1 MLSTLRFR
9 PMSRKNGLEINH
21 INAMLAPNQ
30 ERVDKEGRRMK
41 VIKNLE
47 QIPGEFREAFV
58 TIGNFDGVHLGH
70 LPILKKLIEA
80 AHSENSKAVVITF
93 DPHPKKVLRPEIRP
107 FYLITSTEEKIKL
120 LEDIGVDGLILIPFD
135 LNFSKMTAESFV
147 CDILWDKLHIRK
159 IFVGHDYSFGKSK
172 TGNKVFL
179 AAIGKKLGFEVDII
193 NAVKLDDETIS
204 STRLRH
210 LILDGDVRTAARLLG
225 RPYNVSG
232 IVVEGKRRGSILGIP
247 TANIKPEK
255 ELIPAQGVYAVIAHL
270 ENDRHQGVLN
280 IGFNPTFSDTDLSV
294 EVFLLDFSGDIY
306 GKRVNV
312 LFMER
317 IRDEV
322 KFENSEQLVKQ
333 IRKDI
338 DEAWAIL
345 KLYF

>member
-1 MLSTLRFR
+1 
-9 PMSRKNGLEINH
+9 
-21 INAMLAPNQ
+21 MLARTR
-30 ERVDKEGRRMK
+30 ERLDKDGQRMK
-41 VIKNLE
+41 VIRSLE
-47 QIPGEFREAFV
+47 KMPGEFRDAFV

-70 LPILKKLIEA
+70 IPILKKLIEE
-80 AHSENSKAVVITF
+80 AHREKRCAVVITF
-93 DPHPKKVLRPEIRP
+93 DPHPKKVLRPDIRP
-107 FYLITSTEEKIKL
+107 FYLITSIEEKIKL
-120 LEDIGVDGLILIPFD
+120 LEDIGVDALILIPFD

-172 TGNKVFL
+172 TGNKIFL
-179 AAIGKKLGFEVDII
+179 AEYGKKLGFEVDII
-193 NAVKLDDETIS
+193 DAVKLDEETIS

-210 LILDGDVRTAARLLG
+210 LILEGDVKAAARLLG

-232 IVVEGKRRGSILGIP
+232 IVVPGKKRGSILGIP

-270 ENDRHQGVLN
+270 GKDRYKGVLN

-294 EVFLLDFSGDIY
+294 EVYLLDFNGDIY
-306 GKRVNV
+306 GEKVDV
-312 LFMER
+312 LFIER
-317 IRDEV
+317 IRDEA

-338 DEAWAIL
+338 DEARTIL
-345 KLYF
+345 KPYS

>member
-1 MLSTLRFR
+1 
-9 PMSRKNGLEINH
+9 
-21 INAMLAPNQ
+21 MLAPHQ
-30 ERVDKEGRRMK
+30 ERVDKEGHRMK
-41 VIKNLE
+41 VIRSLE
-47 QIPGEFREAFV
+47 QVPGAFRDAFV

-70 LPILKKLIEA
+70 VPILKKLIEE
-80 AHSENSKAVVITF
+80 AHREDSKAVVITF
-93 DPHPKKVLRPEIRP
+93 DPHPKKVLRPDIRP
-107 FYLITSTEEKIKL
+107 FYLLTSVEEKIKL
-120 LEDIGVDGLILIPFD
+120 LEDIGVDGLVLIPFD
-135 LNFSKMTAESFV
+135 LNFSRMTAESFV

-179 AAIGKKLGFEVDII
+179 AEFGKKLGFEVDII
-193 NAVKLDDETIS
+193 KAVKLDDETIS

-232 IVVEGKRRGSILGIP
+232 IVIEGKKRGSILGIP
-247 TANIKPEK
+247 TANIEPEK
-255 ELIPAQGVYAVIAHL
+255 ELIPAQGVYAVIANL
-270 ENDRHQGVLN
+270 EKDRYKGVLN
-280 IGFNPTFSDTDLSV
+280 IGFNPTFSDTELSV
-294 EVFLLDFSGDIY
+294 EVYLLDFSGNIY
-306 GKRVNV
+306 GEKVNV

-333 IRKDI
+333 IWKDI
-338 DEAWAIL
+338 DEARAIL

>member
-1 MLSTLRFR
+1 
-9 PMSRKNGLEINH
+9 MSRKNGLEINH

>member
-1 MLSTLRFR
+1 
-9 PMSRKNGLEINH
+9 MSRKIGLEINH
-21 INAMLAPNQ
+21 INAMLARNLG
-30 ERVDKEGRRMK
+30 RVDEEGQRMK
-41 VIKNLE
+41 VIRSLDK
-47 QIPGEFREAFV
+47 IPGEFRDAFV

-70 LPILKKLIEA
+70 VPILKKLIEE
-80 AHSENSKAVVITF
+80 AHREDRKAVVITF
-93 DPHPKKVLRPEIRP
+93 DPHPKKILRPDIRP
-107 FYLITSTEEKIKL
+107 FYLLTSVEEKIRL
-120 LEDIGVDGLILIPFD
+120 LEDIGIDGLILIPFD

-147 CDILWDKLHIRK
+147 CDILWDKLRIRK

-179 AAIGKKLGFEVDII
+179 AEFGKKLGFEVDII
-193 NAVKLDDETIS
+193 DAVKVDHETIS

-210 LILDGDVRTAARLLG
+210 LILEGDVKTAARLLG
-225 RPYNVSG
+225 RPYNISG
-232 IVVEGKRRGSILGIP
+232 IVVPGKKRGGILGIP

-270 ENDRHQGVLN
+270 ERGLYNGVLN

-306 GKRVNV
+306 GKKVDV
-312 LFMER
+312 LFIER

-322 KFENSEQLVKQ
+322 KFENPEQLVKQ

-338 DEAWAIL
+338 DEARTIL
-345 KLYF
+345 KPYS

>member
-1 MLSTLRFR
+1 
-9 PMSRKNGLEINH
+9 
-21 INAMLAPNQ
+21 MLAPNQ

-179 AAIGKKLGFEVDII
+179 AAIGKKLGF
-193 NAVKLDDETIS
+193 
-204 STRLRH
+204 
-210 LILDGDVRTAARLLG
+210 
-225 RPYNVSG
+225 
-232 IVVEGKRRGSILGIP
+232 
-247 TANIKPEK
+247 
-255 ELIPAQGVYAVIAHL
+255 
-270 ENDRHQGVLN
+270 
-280 IGFNPTFSDTDLSV
+280 
-294 EVFLLDFSGDIY
+294 
-306 GKRVNV
+306 
-312 LFMER
+312 
-317 IRDEV
+317 
-322 KFENSEQLVKQ
+322 
-333 IRKDI
+333 
-338 DEAWAIL
+338 
-345 KLYF
+345 

>member
-1 MLSTLRFR
+1 
-9 PMSRKNGLEINH
+9 
-21 INAMLAPNQ
+21 
-30 ERVDKEGRRMK
+30 MK

>member
-1 MLSTLRFR
+1 
-9 PMSRKNGLEINH
+9 
-21 INAMLAPNQ
+21 
-30 ERVDKEGRRMK
+30 MK
-41 VIKNLE
+41 VIRSLE

-70 LPILKKLIEA
+70 VPILKKLIDE
-80 AHSENSKAVVITF
+80 AHSEKSKALVITF
-93 DPHPKKVLRPEIRP
+93 DPHPKKVLRPDIRP
-107 FYLITSTEEKIKL
+107 FYLITSVEEKIKL

-135 LNFSKMTAESFV
+135 LNFSKITAESFV
-147 CDILWDKLHIRK
+147 RDILWDKLHIRK

-172 TGNKVFL
+172 TGNKEFL
-179 AAIGKKLGFEVDII
+179 AEFGKKLGFEVDII

-204 STRLRH
+204 STHLRN
-210 LILDGDVRTAARLLG
+210 LILAGDVRTAARLLG

-232 IVVEGKRRGSILGIP
+232 IVIEGKRRGSILGIP

-270 ENDRHQGVLN
+270 EKDRHQGVLN

-294 EVFLLDFSGDIY
+294 EVYLLDFSGDIY
-306 GKRVNV
+306 GKKLNI

-317 IRDEV
+317 MRDEV

-338 DEAWAIL
+338 DEARAIL
-345 KLYF
+345 KPYL

>member
-1 MLSTLRFR
+1 
-9 PMSRKNGLEINH
+9 MSRKNGLEINH
-21 INAMLAPNQ
+21 INAMLARNQ
-30 ERVDKEGRRMK
+30 ERMDKEGQRMK
-41 VIKNLE
+41 VIRSLE
-47 QIPGEFREAFV
+47 QIPGEFRDAFV

-70 LPILKKLIEA
+70 VPILKKLIEE
-80 AHSENSKAVVITF
+80 AHKENRKAVVITF
-93 DPHPKKVLRPEIRP
+93 DPHPKKVLRPDIRP
-107 FYLITSTEEKIKL
+107 FYLITSIEEKIKL
-120 LEDIGVDGLILIPFD
+120 LEVIGVDGLILIPFD

-172 TGNKVFL
+172 TGNKIFL
-179 AAIGKKLGFEVDII
+179 AEFGKKLGFEVDII
-193 NAVKLDDETIS
+193 NAIKLDEETIS

-210 LILDGDVRTAARLLG
+210 LILEGDVKTAAKVLG

-232 IVVEGKRRGSILGIP
+232 IVVPGKKRGSILGIP

-270 ENDRHQGVLN
+270 EKDRHQGVLN
-280 IGFNPTFSDTDLSV
+280 IGFNPTFSDTELSV
-294 EVFLLDFSGDIY
+294 EVYLLDFSGDIY
-306 GKRVNV
+306 GKKVDV
-312 LFMER
+312 LFIER

-338 DEAWAIL
+338 DEARAIL
-345 KLYF
+345 KPYS